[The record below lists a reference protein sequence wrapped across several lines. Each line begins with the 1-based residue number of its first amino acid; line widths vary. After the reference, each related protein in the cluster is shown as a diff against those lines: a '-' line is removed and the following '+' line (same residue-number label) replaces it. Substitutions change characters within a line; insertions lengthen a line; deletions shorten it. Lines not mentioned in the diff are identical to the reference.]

1 MNELS
6 ADSGGQYSEIADQ
19 QLDDLEAQDPELYS
33 DVIDACEAIFTSPS
47 RAQGM
52 SAAVQTSDGIVFR
65 IAVPGRHP
73 YKVFWTSEGPRIEAI
88 FPYA

>member
-33 DVIDACEAIFTSPS
+33 DVIDVCEALFTSPS